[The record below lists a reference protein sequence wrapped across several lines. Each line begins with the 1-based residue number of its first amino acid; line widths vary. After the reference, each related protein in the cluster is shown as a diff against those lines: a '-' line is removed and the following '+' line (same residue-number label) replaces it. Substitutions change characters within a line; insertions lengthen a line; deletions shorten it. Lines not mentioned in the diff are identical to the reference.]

1 MFLLIQK
8 YNKNGYKKKSP
19 EELRENKILNRA
31 CREVEGFA
39 ELLHRFERNISIL
52 GRSVKTFDNYSRHI
66 AVMALH
72 FKILPTELD
81 PEQVKDYLFELQQR
95 SKTPS
100 QSYFKHSVYGLRFL
114 LKTEGLP
121 YDFLHLPAIPK
132 VNKLPVILSREEIWR
147 MLKSADLLKH
157 KLVIGLIYGC
167 GLRCMELRNIEL
179 SHLDFDRKMLHIV
192 QGKGG
197 KDRYVPLSEHLIRGL
212 QTFIKIENP
221 QQYLFNG
228 NKNRNIEEIDALKT
242 TNSTE
247 EVPDFDSR
255 YSQRGVQWVIKTI
268 SKKAKIFKDVHTH
281 TLRHSYATHL
291 LEDGVPIIM
300 VQKLLGHERI
310 ESTMEYLHCCQLS
323 QQNPH
328 SPLDTVFER
337 CGKSGNPK

>member
-31 CREVEGFA
+31 CREVEGFS

-52 GRSVKTFDNYSRHI
+52 GRSPRTFDNYSRHVAAI
-66 AVMALH
+66 ALH
-72 FKILPTELD
+72 FGKIPTELD
-81 PEQVKDYLFELQQR
+81 PEEVKDYLFELQQR

-100 QSYFKHSVYGLRFL
+100 QTYFKHTVYGLRFL
-114 LKTEGLP
+114 LKAEGLP
-121 YDFLHLPAIPK
+121 YGFLHLPAIPK
-132 VNKLPVILSREEIWR
+132 VNKLPTILSRQEVWR
-147 MLKSADLLKH
+147 MLQSADLLKH
-157 KLVIGLIYGC
+157 KLLIGLIYGC
-167 GLRCMELRNIEL
+167 GLRCMEVRNIEL
-179 SHLDFDRKMLHIV
+179 HHLDFDRQMLHVV
-192 QGKGG
+192 QGKGQ

-212 QTFIKIENP
+212 KTFISVENP
-221 QQYLFNG
+221 VQYLFNG
-228 NKNRNIEEIDALKT
+228 NQNRNIEEIDQVSS
-242 TNSTE
+242 NR
-247 EVPDFDSR
+247 PDFDSR

-268 SKKAKIFKDVHTH
+268 SKKAGITKDVHTH
-281 TLRHSYATHL
+281 TLRHSFATHL
-291 LEDGVPIIM
+291 LEDGVSIIM

-337 CGKSGNPK
+337 CGKNGNPK